1 MWRALQFFLSCYPT
15 MATELD
21 KDYCHDED
29 TLLRDNI
36 KSTNAAEDPE
46 KAKNSSDSLAAMIAN
61 KNQTIATM
69 AGNISSMGNALKR
82 MHADTVPPSKAKR
95 QKTTTAHREE
105 HSDEAS
111 GDESADSA
119 DSSALL
125 WATRALQEP
134 ALPKSLSEVEDPST
148 SFLGNIS
155 QGYDAEEKTSEAVT
169 VKLAEFVN
177 KRFSAKLGDGKYKEK
192 FDKYGRPSNCD
203 KGKPEQVRWSFP
215 LRRAW

>member
-1 MWRALQFFLSCYPT
+1 MLRALQFFLSCFPT

-29 TLLRDNI
+29 TLLRENI
-36 KSTNAAEDPE
+36 KSSNAAEDPE

-105 HSDEAS
+105 HSDES

-125 WATRALQEP
+125 WATRALQGP
-134 ALPKSLSEVEDPST
+134 ALPKSLREVEDPST
-148 SFLGNIS
+148 SFSGNIC
-155 QGYDAEEKTSEAVT
+155 QGYDAEEKTSGAVT

-203 KGKPEQVRWSFP
+203 KGKPQQVRWFFP
-215 LRRAW
+215 LRRAR

>member
-1 MWRALQFFLSCYPT
+1 
-15 MATELD
+15 
-21 KDYCHDED
+21 
-29 TLLRDNI
+29 
-36 KSTNAAEDPE
+36 
-46 KAKNSSDSLAAMIAN
+46 
-61 KNQTIATM
+61 
-69 AGNISSMGNALKR
+69 MGNALKR

-203 KGKPEQVRWSFP
+203 KGKPQQVRWSFP